1 MHYLV
6 QFSHLNTFSTQIL
19 KSTPTHSYFTKMNDQ
34 LLDIS
39 STERVVYLEVQQRSN
54 SMLLKSFMTLPT
66 TLTLER
72 ECFVL
77 AE

>member
-6 QFSHLNTFSTQIL
+6 LFSHLNTLAHKYL
-19 KSTPTHSYFTKMNDQ
+19 KVHTHSYFTKMNDQ

-39 STERVVYLEVQQRSN
+39 STERVVYLKVQQRSN